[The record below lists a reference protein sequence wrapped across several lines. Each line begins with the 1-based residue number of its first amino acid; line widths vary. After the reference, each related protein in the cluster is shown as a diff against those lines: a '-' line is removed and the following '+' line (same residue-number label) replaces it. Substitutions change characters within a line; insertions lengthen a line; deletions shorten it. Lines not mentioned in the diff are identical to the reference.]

1 MMTYT
6 FTSRTCS
13 PRNWLHTNT
22 YPEKWGRNLLDIA
35 ITPSGCLS
43 LFLHVPPSCLSWAC
57 VSWAVKQFFCA
68 FHVVKSVLQP
78 ATKFSFKSRHLMSSQ
93 RPVLFTNHTCSGD
106 SGINPNQM
114 NFKYSIYRYYQSIQC
129 ARRGLKYHRQCCCF
143 QYMWNSNVTSHQPHH
158 VDHVFQL
165 SSRACSDICHAFSS
179 SVRWW
184 TFTVG
189 WWSTRGAL
197 RGQTAMSKGT
207 VFIRTCKGS
216 IIRLREGRFSHE
228 KHSLDVSHPELNSPE
243 NDWKYNMQW

>member
-1 MMTYT
+1 M
-6 FTSRTCS
+6 
-13 PRNWLHTNT
+13 
-22 YPEKWGRNLLDIA
+22 
-35 ITPSGCLS
+35 
-43 LFLHVPPSCLSWAC
+43 
-57 VSWAVKQFFCA
+57 
-68 FHVVKSVLQP
+68 VKSVLQP

-158 VDHVFQL
+158 VDHIFQL

-179 SVRWW
+179 SVRWLGL
-184 TFTVG
+184 TVG

-207 VFIRTCKGS
+207 VFIRTSKGS
-216 IIRLREGRFSHE
+216 IIRLREGRFENMKNTPLTFLILNWILLRMIENITCNGNTHNIPQTSNAE
-228 KHSLDVSHPELNSPE
+228 IQSLSQCSFPLASWHTIFGGTKDQRSTAQVSL
-243 NDWKYNMQW
+243 